1 MKIMLISPHFYPAV
15 GGVETHLN
23 DLCKYLISKKHTVYV
38 RTYQALTS
46 KEKGKI
52 TEENGYLKIHRL
64 PWPDF
69 NLYFKLD
76 NYPFLKFLYVFL
88 GLFLDSFVFLVFNN
102 GKIDVIQTHGIIMSL
117 AGVVLGKLFSKRVVV
132 TTHVSIKLKKGFM
145 TEVIK
150 WSFLN
155 ADKILVLT
163 NGVKKSLVEIGIPAK
178 KIIVYRYWVDQ
189 KIFYKRKDA
198 KKILCWDKKFVVLF
212 VGRLIEVKGVK
223 VIFDLAKRQ
232 KNITF
237 VIVGSGPLAE
247 EFQSKAGEYPNILFL
262 GKVKNDD
269 LPLYYSAAD
278 LLLIPSKMIEQEYE
292 EGIPRVMIE
301 AISCGLPVIA
311 TPSGGIPDVFN
322 VKIGMI
328 VKDDV
333 NSVNNAIEW
342 IFKRRSI
349 FKKVSKECRSFA
361 VANFGIKNSQVIEKT
376 LASDQQLKPLPS

>member
-1 MKIMLISPHFYPAV
+1 MISPHFYPAV
-15 GGVETHLN
+15 GGVETHLT
-23 DLCKYLISKKHTVYV
+23 DLCKFLASKKHTVYV

-52 TEENGYLKIHRL
+52 HEETAYLKIHRL

-76 NYPFLKFLYVFL
+76 KYPILKFLYVFT
-88 GLFLDSFVFLVFNN
+88 GLFFDSLIFLLKNSQ
-102 GKIDVIQTHGIIMSL
+102 KIDVIQAHGLITAFGAVI
-117 AGVVLGKLFSKRVVV
+117 LGKIFRKRVVV
-132 TTHVSIKLKKGFM
+132 NTHVNFKFNSSFM
-145 TEVIK
+145 TKVITWALK
-150 WSFLN
+150 NS
-155 ADKILVLT
+155 DQILVLT
-163 NGVKKSLVEIGIPAK
+163 ESAKRSLVKLGIPEE
-178 KIIVYRYWVDQ
+178 KIAIYHYWVDQ

-301 AISCGLPVIA
+301 AISCGLPVIT

-342 IFKRRSI
+342 IFKRRGI